1 MIRREVAKLKYALI
15 IFLLCLILFLAKRD
29 SQVWRDIFKRKSL
42 IYEENGNLDFLKED
56 LEGLKN
62 LQEDE
67 NYSQEAPESTE
78 ATRDTEEIYQN
89 IEKPYRTDSS
99 IYISRTGEK

>member
-56 LEGLKN
+56 LEELKS
-62 LQEDE
+62 LSEDE
-67 NYSQEAPESTE
+67 YLSQEAPESTE
-78 ATRDTEEIYQN
+78 AAEEEIEPIDQN
-89 IEKPYRTDSS
+89 REKPYRIDSK
-99 IYISRTGEK
+99 I